1 MRRLLNIIAEDQENM
16 LVKDKLILSL
26 QNSLQEKEALI
37 TKESIG
43 ISKQEM
49 EIFLKKTMDE
59 QAMEN
64 ESIMNEMKSHA
75 EETEFKL
82 NKLQLEFDEQKDI
95 INHKDLE
102 IKELK
107 DMIETQLEHVKT
119 HEALKMK
126 CQELMK
132 IIIKQ
137 NSENETRIN
146 DFVTHDVVVS
156 RNEILQKEVHVLKV
170 AIQQK
175 DMDIKS
181 LNDLLPLKEEIIS
194 ENALAHTPEKNKIGN
209 KQDSVEDKE

>member
-1 MRRLLNIIAEDQENM
+1 M
-16 LVKDKLILSL
+16 
-26 QNSLQEKEALI
+26 
-37 TKESIG
+37 
-43 ISKQEM
+43 
-49 EIFLKKTMDE
+49 KTMDE

-64 ESIMNEMKSHA
+64 ESIMIEMRSHA
-75 EETEFKL
+75 EETELRL

-181 LNDLLPLKEEIIS
+181 LNDFLKRRK
-194 ENALAHTPEKNKIGN
+194 LFLKML
-209 KQDSVEDKE
+209 